1 MSKIEIRGKIAFN
14 ILKYFE
20 ENPEDKD
27 ILEYNIGYKS
37 PETTLKAL
45 TNGYN
50 ILKSMLQSETVNWTV
65 INNGVHMDCF
75 IEFDDST
82 AYFLTELSMR
92 NVYNAYIEIKKRLE
106 DDA

>member
-1 MSKIEIRGKIAFN
+1 MSKTEINDEIAFN

-27 ILEYNIGYKS
+27 ILDYKIAYES
-37 PETTLKAL
+37 PETTLKGL

-50 ILKSMLQSETVNWTV
+50 ILKSMLQSETVNGTV
-65 INNGVHMDCF
+65 INNGVHMECF

>member
-1 MSKIEIRGKIAFN
+1 MTKIEIRGKVAFN

-27 ILEYNIGYKS
+27 ILDYLVDYKS
-37 PETTLKAL
+37 PEDGRGLA
-45 TNGYN
+45 NGYD
-50 ILKSMLQSETVNWTV
+50 IIKSMLQSETVKWTV
-65 INNGVHMDCF
+65 KNNDFFHREFF

-82 AYFLTELSMR
+82 AYFRTELSMR
-92 NVYNAYIEIKKRLE
+92 NVYNAYIEIKKRLD